1 MIVSLKR
8 RDCLGAF
15 STGVFTSLRWRH
27 GLNKRGAGDEREA
40 RMGRMMGTSAEGTAG
55 DCLIVI
61 FHLVVRKRM
70 SGYDV

>member
-8 RDCLGAF
+8 RDCLGSF
-15 STGVFTSLRWRH
+15 CTGFFVSLRWIH
-27 GLNKRGAGDEREA
+27 SLNKRGAGDEREA
-40 RMGRMMGTSAEGTAG
+40 RVGMMVTSAEGTAG

>member
-1 MIVSLKR
+1 MIVSLKKR
-8 RDCLGAF
+8 VCLGAF
-15 STGVFTSLRWRH
+15 STGFFTSLRWRH

-40 RMGRMMGTSAEGTAG
+40 RVGMMGTSAEGTAG